1 MDGLIRLPPNPLRF
15 ILGPQVFNPGF
26 PAGPRTNLES
36 QGACPR
42 VWPVVYR
49 VPLRGVGNLG
59 LFQLGPTLPVFNNA
73 LAGGAPG
80 YNVMMPGLGKNPFG
94 G

>member
-1 MDGLIRLPPNPLRF
+1 MDGLGYIPRVVRSF
-15 ILGPQVFNPGF
+15 VTGGAVFNPGT
-26 PAGPRTNLES
+26 PGPRTNLES

-42 VWPVVYR
+42 VWPVNYQ
-49 VPLRGVGNLG
+49 VPARGVGNLG
-59 LFQLGPTLPVFNNA
+59 LFQLGPTVPVFNNQ

-80 YNVMMPGLGKNPFG
+80 YNTQLPGLGKSPFG

>member
-1 MDGLIRLPPNPLRF
+1 MDGLGYVPRNPLRF
-15 ILGPQVFNPGF
+15 LTGGDVFNPGEV
-26 PAGPRTNLES
+26 GPRSNFEN

-42 VWPVVYR
+42 VWPVIY
-49 VPLRGVGNLG
+49 GVRLMGLG
-59 LFQLGPTLPVFNNA
+59 AMPVFQIGPTTPVFNNQ

-80 YNVMMPGLGKNPFG
+80 YNISMPGIGKSPYG